1 MTEQAKNAMTTTQE
15 TRLTIQSD
23 DPISGLLWDTAKF
36 EHLQR
41 VATMFSKSGM
51 VPDLFRGN
59 VAACAVGIQL
69 AQQLQVA
76 PFMLF
81 QKMYIVGGKPGIEA
95 QLAIAVANQR
105 GVFTAPIDYEF
116 HGENKDRTR
125 ACTAKAVLSKSKTPV
140 SMTVDWNIVQSEG
153 WDKKGGSKWNTMP
166 DQMFRYRSAMWLIRT
181 YCPEVLFGMYSTEEL
196 DDMRTI
202 DITPRR
208 EPSKAAV
215 DALRDGADI
224 TVGEQAEDATV
235 TDHGESGA
243 QEQEKTP
250 ISEPQTGLPE
260 TQNKETTSG
269 QGEGSE
275 HAPAFEKAKA
285 DTMIDELVAK
295 AGYNDEKKMAAL
307 DIVFKTAT
315 DGKPRETWDEFDYKS
330 IESTLRT
337 IIQKNE
343 NLAKH
348 RAHAAE
354 KKE

>member
-51 VPDLFRGN
+51 VPDLFKGN

-81 QKMYIVGGKPGIEA
+81 QKMYIIGGKPGIEA

-105 GVFTAPIDYEF
+105 GVFTAPIEYEF
-116 HGENKDRTR
+116 SGDNKDKTRT
-125 ACTAKAVLSKSKTPV
+125 CTARAVLAKSKTPI
-140 SMTVDWNIVQSEG
+140 SMTIDWPIVQSEG

-196 DDMRTI
+196 DDMRVI
-202 DITPRR
+202 DITPRK
-208 EPSKAAV
+208 EPGKAAV
-215 DALRDGADI
+215 DALRSGADI
-224 TVGEQAEDATV
+224 TVGEPTEDATV
-235 TDHGESGA
+235 TDHGESGEP
-243 QEQEKTP
+243 EQKKTP

-260 TQNKETTSG
+260 TENEKSTTG
-269 QGEGSE
+269 QGEASE
-275 HAPAFEKAKA
+275 QAPAFEKAKA
-285 DTMIDELVAK
+285 DEMIDELVAK

-307 DIVFKTAT
+307 EIVFKTAT
-315 DGKPRETWDEFDYKS
+315 DGKPREAWEEYEYKS
-330 IESTLRT
+330 VESTLRT

-348 RAHAAE
+348 RAHAAA